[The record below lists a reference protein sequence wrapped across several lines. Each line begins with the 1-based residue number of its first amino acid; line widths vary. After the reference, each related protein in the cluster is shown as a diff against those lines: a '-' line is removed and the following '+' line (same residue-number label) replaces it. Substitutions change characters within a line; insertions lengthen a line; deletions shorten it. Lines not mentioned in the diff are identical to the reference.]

1 MKNFVEGLT
10 APQSVSVIEA
20 NLLMLRQESIA
31 TDLFS
36 RFFNTFEGIKNA
48 VTKTLNGILIDS
60 NIDKLNRSLKTIR
73 SDFRS
78 NVAIIDSINYV
89 VLSTLPVPCPDGFD
103 KDFLGYV
110 LALEQERENLVK
122 TALASVSEFNT
133 YLASFIGNKNSK
145 ISLQDNG
152 RHYSALAK
160 QREKQVNLFFSFF
173 TKGVN
178 QRQTLA
184 KMFKNKEDIK
194 NAISQAILTFE
205 TTSKINLQGLNQET
219 KVMVERM
226 NLIIDHY
233 YNSSDLEVSK
243 QTLLNLS
250 EGAHEVACQIEHL
263 ALFVARTEI
272 AAVTSG
278 NIVHRLKE
286 TSK

>member
-10 APQSVSVIEA
+10 APQTASVIEA
-20 NLLMLRQESIA
+20 NLVMLRQESIA

-36 RFFNTFEGIKNA
+36 RFVNTFEGIKNA
-48 VTKTLNGILIDS
+48 VTKTLNGVLNDS
-60 NIDKLNRSLKTIR
+60 NLDKLNRSLKTIS

-78 NVAIIDSINYV
+78 NEAVIDSINYV
-89 VLSTLPVPCPDGFD
+89 VLSTLPIPCPDGFD
-103 KDFLGYV
+103 KDFAGYV
-110 LALEQERENLVK
+110 TSLESVREALIK
-122 TALASVSEFNT
+122 TALVAVSDFNT
-133 YLASFIGNKNSK
+133 YLASFIGNKSSK

-152 RHYSALAK
+152 RHYASLAK
-160 QREKQVNLFFSFF
+160 QREKQNELFLSFFS
-173 TKGVN
+173 TGVN

-184 KMFKNKEDIK
+184 KMFKTKEEIK
-194 NAISQAILTFE
+194 QAISQSIRTFE
-205 TTSKINLQGLNQET
+205 TTSKINLEGLAHDT
-219 KVMVERM
+219 KVMAERM
-226 NLIIDHY
+226 NLIIEHY
-233 YNSSDLEVSK
+233 HNSSDQEVSK

-286 TSK
+286 AAK